1 MPRKSLLLVVSAL
14 LAACSATAP
23 PPVTRPATEA
33 RPVTETL
40 HGVTVTDPY
49 RWLEDQ
55 NSPETRAWIDRQN
68 AYTDEVLAHLPDRD
82 KLANRLTQLLGV
94 DESGLPT
101 FRNNRYFFVRR
112 RAGEEKFSI
121 YMREKGTDTV
131 LIGAPVNDPKHV
143 NNVGIEDVSPDG
155 RILGFYVREGG
166 ADEVVIHFYDV
177 DAKLELGRL
186 PLARYEGIAIMG
198 DQVFFSRQTAEGPR
212 VFRRA
217 LAGGDEVKLF
227 GDGYTPDKIIGLSGS
242 DDGRYLLA
250 HVSYGSAGKRNDI
263 FIKDASNDSPFR
275 PVVNDLEARTSA
287 DFAGESLVL
296 QTNWNAP
303 NNRVMVAPIATP
315 ERANWREIVPENHDA
330 AIQSISAAG
339 GRVFVR
345 YLENVQPRVARYTID
360 GRREGEIKF
369 DVAGRLEDIVGT
381 WSSPLAFYRF
391 GSFALPPT
399 IYEYEVDSRSRN
411 VLFQVNAPVNPNDF
425 TVEQTFATS
434 KDGTRVP
441 MFLLYKK
448 GLPLDGK
455 NPAFL
460 TGYGGFN
467 LSQLPAFSPRAVTL
481 AENGAVYALV
491 VMRGG
496 GEFGEDWH
504 RAGMQEK
511 KQNVF
516 DDFYAASHFLIDHGY
531 TSPRHLGIGGTS
543 NGGLL
548 VMAAATQH
556 PELYKAVYCGY
567 PLVDMLRYDQ
577 FLVGRF
583 WISEYGTAQ
592 DPNAFKWI
600 YAYSPYQHVVPGTK
614 YPSILF
620 VTGDA
625 DTRVA
630 PLHARKMTA
639 LMQASTGS
647 QNPVL
652 LRYHVA
658 GGHSG
663 GEPLHE
669 QVKNESEIDGF
680 LLWQLR

>member
-1 MPRKSLLLVVSAL
+1 MPRKSLLLLLSAVFV
-14 LAACSATAP
+14 ACSVSTPA
-23 PPVTRPATEA
+23 PVTEPH
-33 RPVTETL
+33 PVTETL

-68 AYTDEVLAHLPDRD
+68 AWTDTALAHLPGRD
-82 KLANRLTQLLGV
+82 ALAKRLEQLLAV

-121 YMREKGTDTV
+121 YVRANGTDSV
-131 LIGAPVNDPKHV
+131 LIAAPANDPKHV
-143 NNVGIEDVSPDG
+143 NNVGISDVSPDG
-155 RILGFYVREGG
+155 KIVAFYVREGG
-166 ADEVVIHFYDV
+166 ADEVRIHFYDV
-177 DAKLELGRL
+177 DAKRDLGEL
-186 PLARYEGIAIMG
+186 PLARYSGIAVIG
-198 DQVFFSRQTAEGPR
+198 DQVYFSRYTAEGPR
-212 VFRRA
+212 VFRRPM
-217 LAGGDEVKLF
+217 AGGSEVKLF
-227 GDGYTPDKIIGLSGS
+227 GDGYTPDKIIGLTAS
-242 DDGRYLLA
+242 DDARYLLA

-263 FIKDASNDSPFR
+263 FIKDASNDAPFHA
-275 PVVNDLEARTSA
+275 VVDDLEARTVA
-287 DFAGESLVL
+287 DFAGDSLVL

-303 NNRVMVAPIATP
+303 NHRVMIAPIASP
-315 ERANWREIVPENHDA
+315 ERANWREIIPENRSA

-339 GRVFVR
+339 GKLFVR
-345 YLENVQPRVARYTID
+345 YLENVQPRVVAYDLAGTR
-360 GRREGEIKF
+360 GEEIKF

-381 WSSPLAFYRF
+381 WHSPLAFYRF
-391 GSFALPPT
+391 SSFALPPT
-399 IYEYEVDSRSRN
+399 IYEYEVETHSRN
-411 VLFQVNAPVNPNDF
+411 VLFQVTAPVNPDDF
-425 TVEQTFATS
+425 TVEQTFAVS
-434 KDGTRVP
+434 KDGTHVP

-448 GLPLDGK
+448 GLPRNGQ
-455 NPAFL
+455 NPTYM

-467 LSQLPAFSPRAVTL
+467 LSQLPGFSARAVTL

-491 VMRGG
+491 ALRGG
-496 GEFGEDWH
+496 GEFGEEWH

-516 DDFYAASHFLIDHGY
+516 DDFEAASRFLIDRGY
-531 TSPRHLGIGGTS
+531 TSPQHLGIGGTS

-556 PELYKAVYCGY
+556 PELYKAVMCGY

-583 WISEYGTAQ
+583 WVSEYGSAQ

-600 YAYSPYQHVVPGTK
+600 YAYSPYQHVVKGTK
-614 YPSILF
+614 YPAILF

-647 QNPVL
+647 KNPVL
-652 LRYHVA
+652 LRYHVS

-663 GEPLHE
+663 GEPVSE
-669 QVKNESEIDGF
+669 QVRNESEIVGF
-680 LLWQLR
+680 LLQQLR